1 MFLRVSML
9 IRLSRWLFWSAAV
22 AAAAALLGPPAWAT
36 PLTAVAGG
44 GLLGAFGL
52 WRLYLQ
58 RDRHVALDGGDGL
71 DTGGLDEATL
81 RDIGV
86 CMVRTLAAMP
96 AFEPGLHAAAA
107 LLRAE
112 LGARDVTVHRVR
124 AVMPPIVE
132 LVTLV
137 PEGGLGVEHR
147 VRLERSPLGEAL
159 REGRVAGSGLGP
171 FALPVRHGRDWA
183 AVIELAPV
191 ALSAPAG
198 ALEALFELTRSHLE
212 RLAEGTAAPDGD
224 DAAPP
229 RDILT
234 PPEPAPGVDCR
245 LPGAG
250 CDRQYPAESDAGHLP
265 RDDAPTRAA
274 SPTDPSMPS
283 PVSATTPS
291 PSQPARPAASAGAPV
306 PAVLDAQAL
315 DRLRELDPKGENRL
329 IERVL
334 QAFETSVARLGPQL
348 EASRRSGDRAGIRH
362 VAHTLK
368 SSSASIGALTLS
380 QQCAS
385 IEAMIR
391 QESTEDLDGPLAALS
406 AELDAVLQALRSVL
420 DKKS

>member
-1 MFLRVSML
+1 
-9 IRLSRWLFWSAAV
+9 
-22 AAAAALLGPPAWAT
+22 
-36 PLTAVAGG
+36 
-44 GLLGAFGL
+44 
-52 WRLYLQ
+52 
-58 RDRHVALDGGDGL
+58 
-71 DTGGLDEATL
+71 
-81 RDIGV
+81 
-86 CMVRTLAAMP
+86 
-96 AFEPGLHAAAA
+96 
-107 LLRAE
+107 
-112 LGARDVTVHRVR
+112 
-124 AVMPPIVE
+124 
-132 LVTLV
+132 
-137 PEGGLGVEHR
+137 
-147 VRLERSPLGEAL
+147 
-159 REGRVAGSGLGP
+159 
-171 FALPVRHGRDWA
+171 
-183 AVIELAPV
+183 
-191 ALSAPAG
+191 
-198 ALEALFELTRSHLE
+198 
-212 RLAEGTAAPDGD
+212 
-224 DAAPP
+224 
-229 RDILT
+229 
-234 PPEPAPGVDCR
+234 
-245 LPGAG
+245 
-250 CDRQYPAESDAGHLP
+250 
-265 RDDAPTRAA
+265 
-274 SPTDPSMPS
+274 MPS